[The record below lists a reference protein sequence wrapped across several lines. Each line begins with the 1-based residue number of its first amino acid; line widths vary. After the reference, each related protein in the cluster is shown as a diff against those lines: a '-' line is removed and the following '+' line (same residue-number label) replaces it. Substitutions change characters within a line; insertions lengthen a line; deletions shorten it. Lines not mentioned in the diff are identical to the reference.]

1 MSIKLRVNKFT
12 ADEDIKLVSFSQKGD
27 PSAFE
32 LLVKKYEKKMLNI
45 SYRMLGNYEDA
56 CDVVQDSFIM
66 AYKKINEFK
75 GESNF
80 LTWLTK
86 IVVNHTK
93 NRIKKIQ
100 ITRRTEPFSLDN
112 PTGANS
118 ENSRIEPSGNDPL
131 PDETVEMNEVR
142 NGIYFCLKSLNLHLK
157 EIAVLR
163 DIQGYTYEEI
173 SAILKI
179 SDGTVKSRIAR
190 ARTLLKEC
198 LKKRISWN

>member
-1 MSIKLRVNKFT
+1 MIKFT
-12 ADEDIKLVSFSQKGD
+12 TDEDIKLVSFSQEGD
-27 PSAFE
+27 LDAFE
-32 LLVKKYEKKMLNI
+32 VIVKKYEKKMLNI

-66 AYKKINEFK
+66 AYRKINDFK

-86 IVVNHTK
+86 IVVNLTK
-93 NRIKKIQ
+93 NRINKIQ
-100 ITRRTEPFSLDN
+100 NTHRKEPFSLDN
-112 PTGANS
+112 PIGADS
-118 ENSRIEPSGNDPL
+118 QLSRIEPSGDDPL
-131 PDETVEMNEVR
+131 PDDIIEMNEVR
-142 NGIYFCLKSLNLHLK
+142 EGVYICLQSLNLHLR

-179 SDGTVKSRIAR
+179 SDGTVKSRISR

-198 LKKRISWN
+198 LKKQLLLS